1 MALRIVFEHES
12 AWECARA
19 PAVESVMVAP
29 NHEGRPARRFAD
41 YTVAIGNPPAGVKS
55 SKGVV
60 MASEADD
67 LVPISAL
74 QHVVFCPRQ
83 AALIHVERIWQDNTL
98 TVKGSILHEQ
108 GGSARGRSSTPV
120 RVERAVALRSERL
133 RAAGVADAVEYHRDD
148 AVPGGFRPVPV
159 EYKRGKVQQRLADQV
174 QLCAQAMCLEEQHRV
189 VISCGFLYYGESHRR
204 SKCRSERNRAAS
216 PWTRRGRFMT

>member
-1 MALRIVFEHES
+1 
-12 AWECARA
+12 
-19 PAVESVMVAP
+19 
-29 NHEGRPARRFAD
+29 
-41 YTVAIGNPPAGVKS
+41 
-55 SKGVV
+55 

-98 TVKGSILHEQ
+98 TVKGSILHERVDLP
-108 GGSARGRSSTPV
+108 GADHRRAV

-159 EYKRGKVQQRLADQV
+159 EYKRGKAQQRLADQV
-174 QLCAQAMCLEEQHRV
+174 QLCAQAMCLEEQHHI
-189 VISCGFLYYGESHRR
+189 VISCGFLYYKKNHRQIEVPFTEELR
-204 SKCRSERNRAAS
+204 SITMDAARKVHDMIRLGSVPPPEPGPKCRRCSLSEQCLPDVSTKRAADYVQRLFS
-216 PWTRRGRFMT
+216 GAFGLNP